1 MAVSHNGI
9 HILNGR
15 HLRSKRQYRNKLLE
29 KLTRK
34 IDRKKKGSRRTKRLA
49 STNKRCRFVWHR
61 NSAGACNI
69 RKKYLGDTPVVGA
82 LAPTMGMRSYPHVR
96 VAQRE
101 KAYRIKRSGN
111 LFTDPMILA
120 TCWMRSPFPT
130 LVPPNLRTRTFFLKG
145 RMYSLSRMADSSL
158 ALTLH

>member
-49 STNKRCRFVWHR
+49 STNKRCHFVWYR

-101 KAYRIKRSGN
+101 KAYRCEAAGFVARVMCHW
-111 LFTDPMILA
+111 LFPCHETNSQFAGRL
-120 TCWMRSPFPT
+120 FPT
-130 LVPPNLRTRTFFLKG
+130 P
-145 RMYSLSRMADSSL
+145 S
-158 ALTLH
+158 